1 MKFKNRVD
9 DLVKNLKAEDLDA
22 VILGNS
28 ATIRYFTGLRFN
40 TAAFSMLFVSKVG
53 DVVFLVPTLDYKRV
67 KQTCWIKDI
76 ISFPEDNPNYL
87 EPLRGILQDKIV
99 KRIGVEFSTITMD
112 KEILIKEITNAKLV
126 NVENKMLEL
135 RAVKDKDEIEIIKA
149 SVKIAEMAMNEA
161 MSSLK
166 EGIKEYEISAI
177 AQSVMMKKGAETLS
191 FEPFVMIGENSWL
204 PQRFSTSKE
213 LKLGEMGIFDMGCVY
228 EGYCSDIT
236 RTFSLGGLTDEQK
249 HIFDIAYKAQQK
261 AIKAVKPGVT
271 AEDIDEVAR
280 SFISENGYGK
290 YFPHITGHGV
300 GLSVHEAPII
310 DVGDKTVL
318 KPNMVITIEPG
329 IYIEGVG
336 AARVE
341 DMVLVTDD
349 GYELLTNAPRELERR
364 LI

>member
-1 MKFKNRVD
+1 
-9 DLVKNLKAEDLDA
+9 
-22 VILGNS
+22 
-28 ATIRYFTGLRFN
+28 
-40 TAAFSMLFVSKVG
+40 
-53 DVVFLVPTLDYKRV
+53 
-67 KQTCWIKDI
+67 
-76 ISFPEDNPNYL
+76 
-87 EPLRGILQDKIV
+87 
-99 KRIGVEFSTITMD
+99 MD

-149 SVKIAEMAMNEA
+149 SAKIAEMAMNEA

-329 IYIEGVG
+329 IYIEGMG